1 MKLLKP
7 LGLLMAGL
15 MAWFSPIQ
23 QIPHGE
29 AGCCAECAMKKED
42 EIEFVEEVKEE
53 EDTEI

>member
-42 EIEFVEEVKEE
+42 EIEFVEEIKEE